1 MDGTYK
7 VADSATWRELDGE
20 IVALD
25 TRASIYFAIGG
36 FGTALWPLLVSGAT
50 KRDLV
55 MEITSTFDDAPGER
69 AAADVDEFISSL
81 FELGLIEAK
90 PA

>member
-7 VADSATWRELDGE
+7 VADATTWRELDGE

-25 TRASIYFAIGG
+25 TKASIHFAIRG
-36 FGTALWPLLVSGAT
+36 FGTTLWPLLVSGAT

-55 MEITSTFDDAPGER
+55 MEITSTFDDAPPEQ
-69 AAADVDEFISSL
+69 AAGDVDEFITSL
-81 FELGLIEAK
+81 SELGLIESR
-90 PA
+90 PG

>member
-7 VADSATWRELDGE
+7 VADATTWRELDGE

-25 TRASIYFAIGG
+25 TKESIYFAIGG
-36 FGTALWPLLVSGAT
+36 FGTTLWPLLVSGAT

-55 MEITSTFDDAPGER
+55 MEITSTFDDAPPEQ
-69 AAADVDEFISSL
+69 AAGDVDEFITSL
-81 FELGLIEAK
+81 SELGLIESR
-90 PA
+90 PG